1 MPNVGRAEVE
11 IVADLSKFGR
21 NLQRD
26 LQKAVNKTKIDGS
39 GLGDGIGDGVKGG
52 VDRASASL
60 KGLAATGKKA
70 LGETEDTARRVG
82 RKIGQEFQDAY
93 KQIRSVFSKLS
104 NVLFTFRSRAILFG
118 AAITLAVA
126 GIVAATDELLG
137 LLLPAPAILA
147 GVGAAAATLN
157 VALLGMSDAFATAFE
172 EAEKFEEA
180 IKFLAPA
187 AQNVAREVRALVPL
201 FQSIRID
208 VQQAFWEQL
217 ETVLTKVASVLAGPL
232 RAGMVQV
239 SQAMGSV
246 VLNFAKFLVQRET
259 VQVMAEVFDR
269 TAASVDNIAAAIIP
283 FLEGMRT
290 LVDIFAPEIERM
302 TANLQEGAESFRDWA
317 EAAQESGE
325 ALERF
330 EQAAEF
336 MATLGQIVGGALRL
350 VAAAT
355 RASHD
360 AGVDLFRTV
369 ADLID
374 QAADLA
380 DTVEAQAGLQQFFQ
394 SVDQLIR
401 ALLPVL
407 GAAAV
412 QIGRLT
418 TPLADLV
425 TALAPGVKAAFE
437 GIADA
442 LIALVESGGETFAE
456 ALSDAFIILAPHL
469 AVVGELAGKLL
480 EAVAPLLDPLARLI
494 GFILEFAGGIALLL
508 VPLIEPF
515 THLLAAVLTPLFESL
530 LQIAE
535 VALPPLADAFE
546 RLAEKATPLIEAL
559 GGAFLELVMLTLP
572 IQLEILRLIIDGIV
586 WVLGQW
592 EQANDFVVEAMKR
605 VWNWIKEN
613 LVPIIRDVLWPAIRD
628 ELIPALQD
636 LWAEFSKLWDAI
648 KDLWEEV
655 LELVRV
661 LANEFLPEVDLT
673 DLALAAL
680 YAAVFLVRYWVLVLT
695 AAVKALTKILGPH
708 IDALKRAA
716 DAVKRFRESIQILR
730 RSGVDLLGTIKSIT
744 DRGLRVINTFKSMMK
759 AAQNLASAIYNI
771 PSLPSGL
778 SGGLF
783 NFFADGGIVNR
794 ATAAIIGE
802 AGPEVVLPLTQPRR
816 ARELAAESGLLD
828 VLMSGSSNI
837 TQARSAG
844 RASGGDGAGV
854 GVVVEE
860 GAVVI
865 QFSGGVPDEQQAR
878 RVGNA
883 AGEGLLNTLAARNVR
898 LAIRGI

>member
-26 LQKAVNKTKIDGS
+26 LQKAVDKTRIDGS
-39 GLGDGIGDGVKGG
+39 RLGDGIGDGVKGG
-52 VDRASASL
+52 VNRASKSL
-60 KGLAATGKKA
+60 QGLAATGKKA

-82 RKIGQEFQDAY
+82 RKIGEEFQDAY
-93 KQIRSVFSKLS
+93 KRIRSVFSKLS

-118 AAITLAVA
+118 GAIAIAIA

-137 LLLPAPAILA
+137 LLLPAPALLA
-147 GVGAAAATLN
+147 GVGVAVATLN
-157 VALLGMSDAFATAFE
+157 VALFGMSDAFKAAAE
-172 EAEKFEEA
+172 DSEKFEEA
-180 IKFLAPA
+180 IKNLAPA
-187 AQNVAREVRALVPL
+187 AQAVAREYRALLPL
-201 FQSIRID
+201 FQEIRID

-232 RAGMVQV
+232 RAGMVLV
-239 SQAMGSV
+239 AEAMGGV
-246 VLNFAKFLVQRET
+246 VLELAKFLAQRKT
-259 VQVMAEVFDR
+259 VEVLSLVFEQ
-269 TAASVDNIAAAIIP
+269 TAVAVDNIAAALVP

-290 LVDIFAPEIERM
+290 LVEVFAPQIALM
-302 TANLQEGAESFRDWA
+302 TDNLAEGAKRFRDWA
-317 EAAQESGE
+317 AAAQESGE

-330 EQAAEF
+330 QQAAEF
-336 MATLGQIVGGALRL
+336 MGTLMSIVGGALRL
-350 VAAAT
+350 VEAGI

-360 AGVDLFRTV
+360 AGVDLFETI
-369 ADLID
+369 DELINR
-374 QAADLA
+374 AADLSH
-380 DTVEAQAGLQQFFQ
+380 TVEAQAGVQEFFQ

-407 GAAAV
+407 GEAVV

-425 TALAPGVKAAFE
+425 TALAPGVKAALQ
-437 GIADA
+437 GIANA

-469 AVVGELAGKLL
+469 QVIGELAGKLL

-494 GFILEFAGGIALLL
+494 SLILEFAGGIALML

-515 THLLAAVLTPLFESL
+515 TTLLSAILTPILETF
-530 LQIAE
+530 LQMAE
-535 VALPPLADAFE
+535 VALPPLGDAFE
-546 RLAEKATPLIEAL
+546 RLAEKATPLVETL
-559 GGAFLELVMLTLP
+559 GGAFLDLVVATLP
-572 IQLEILRLIIDGIV
+572 LQLEILRLIIEGIV
-586 WVLGQW
+586 WVMDRW
-592 EQANDFVVEAMKR
+592 AEANDIVVEAMKR

-613 LVPIIRDVLWPAIRD
+613 LVPVIMNELWPLVRD
-628 ELIPALQD
+628 QLIPALKD
-636 LWAEFSKLWDAI
+636 LGVQLAELWDAF
-648 KDLWEEV
+648 KDLWTEIMNLVGV
-655 LELVRV
+655 LTEDLFPDLNTSKV
-661 LANEFLPEVDLT
+661 L
-673 DLALAAL
+673 LALV
-680 YAAVFLVRYWVLVLT
+680 YVAVYTLRYWILVLT
-695 AAVKALTKILGPH
+695 GAVRLLSGVLGPL
-708 IDALKRAA
+708 IKFYKLAA
-716 DAVKRFRESIQILR
+716 SGAKSMRESIQKLR
-730 RSGVDLLGTIKSIT
+730 SSGVDLVSTLKSIT
-744 DRGLRVINTFKSMMK
+744 DRGLRIVGTFKSMMS
-759 AAQNLASAIYNI
+759 AARKLASAIYDI

-802 AGPEVVLPLTQPRR
+802 AGPEVVLPLSQPRR
-816 ARELAAESGLLD
+816 ARELAMQSGLMD
-828 VLMSGSSNI
+828 VLMSGNSSM
-837 TQARSAG
+837 TQARNAG
-844 RASGGDGAGV
+844 RASGGAGSGV
-854 GVVVEE
+854 GVVVQE

-865 QFSGGVPDEQQAR
+865 QFNGEVTDEQRAR

>member
-26 LQKAVNKTKIDGS
+26 LQKAVDKTKIDGS
-39 GLGDGIGDGVKGG
+39 RLGSSIGDGVGSG
-52 VDRASASL
+52 VDRASKSL
-60 KGLAATGKKA
+60 KGLAAEGRKS

-93 KQIRSVFSKLS
+93 KKIRSVVSRLS

-118 AAITLAVA
+118 GAITIALAGV
-126 GIVAATDELLG
+126 VAATDELLG
-137 LLLPAPAILA
+137 LLLPVPALLA

-157 VALLGMSDAFATAFE
+157 VALFGMSDAFAAASGDSEAFE
-172 EAEKFEEA
+172 EAIA
-180 IKFLAPA
+180 NLAPS
-187 AQNVAREVRALVPL
+187 AQAVVREFRALLPL
-201 FQSIRID
+201 FQEIRLD
-208 VQQAFWEQL
+208 VQQAFWGQL

-232 RAGMVQV
+232 RTGMVVV
-239 SQAMGSV
+239 SEALGGV
-246 VLNFAKFLVQRET
+246 VLNFAKFLGQRET
-259 VQVMAEVFDR
+259 ATVLAEVFDR
-269 TAASVDNIAAAIIP
+269 TAGAVDNIAAAIIP

-290 LVDIFAPEIERM
+290 LVDIFAPQIEEM
-302 TANLQEGAESFRDWA
+302 TEDLQAGAESFRDWA
-317 EAAQESGE
+317 AAAQESGE

-336 MATLGQIVGGALRL
+336 LATLGEIVAGAFRL
-350 VAAAT
+350 IDSAIQ
-355 RASHD
+355 ASHD
-360 AGVDLFRTV
+360 AGVDLFQTV
-369 ADLID
+369 ADLIN
-374 QAADLA
+374 QAADLSE
-380 DTVEAQAGLQQFFQ
+380 TVEAQAGLQQFFQ

-407 GAAAV
+407 GAAVV

-442 LIALVESGGETFAE
+442 LIALVESGGETFAQ

-480 EAVAPLLDPLARLI
+480 EAVAPLLDPIARLV
-494 GFILEFAGGIALLL
+494 GFILQFAGGIALML
-508 VPLIEPF
+508 VPLIEPL
-515 THLLAAVLTPLFESL
+515 TTLLAAILTPLFESL
-530 LQIAE
+530 LQIAM

-559 GGAFLELVMLTLP
+559 GGAFLDLVMLTLP
-572 IQLEILRLIIDGIV
+572 LQLEILRLVIDGIV

-592 EQANDFVVEAMKR
+592 EEHSDLVVDAMKR
-605 VWNWIKEN
+605 IWSWIKEN
-613 LVPIIRDVLWPAIRD
+613 LIPIIVDELWPVIRD
-628 ELIPALQD
+628 QLIPALQD
-636 LWAEFSKLWDAI
+636 LWAEFDKLWDAI
-648 KDLWEEV
+648 QDLWEEIQELIKV
-655 LELVRV
+655 LVDEFMPEL
-661 LANEFLPEVDLT
+661 DLT
-673 DLALAAL
+673 DLALAAV
-680 YAAVFLVRYWVLVLT
+680 YAAVFLLRYWIILLTGSIKILTTVLGPLIKFYKT
-695 AAVKALTKILGPH
+695 AAAGAKGLT
-708 IDALKRAA
+708 DAIK
-716 DAVKRFRESIQILR
+716 FLR

-744 DRGLRVINTFKSMMK
+744 DRGLRVVNTFKNMMS
-759 AAQNLASAIYNI
+759 AARNLADAIFDI

-828 VLMSGSSNI
+828 VLMSGSSQM
-837 TQARSAG
+837 TGARSAG
-844 RASGGDGAGV
+844 RASGNSGGGV

-898 LAIRGI
+898 LAIRGL